1 MENNK
6 DWEELEEWQKEQ
18 ELKLNNN
25 EKYYK
30 NAFNKNKIK
39 EMNIFSKTFN
49 FATKSISSIIVII
62 FIIALILAMAYI
74 YTLFATVAPQ
84 NTSKYLQKIYRGEK
98 FEVIEDYSQKNSNG
112 KGLYI
117 LSPKSNK
124 EIIFKAYNGGS
135 GIKDDYSAQRLKYY
149 IQNCENKSL
158 LEDFDAQESTET
170 TENIQFLKYSINTKI
185 NDYYEIENKVKE
197 TYELAKYLH
206 QKDDKMYEPINI
218 VNWDISYYFSI
229 QCDLSRTLEQEI
241 YRAKYVYISNL
252 KQNNNQEILNKIGNE
267 EISKIWK
274 PETLLLFINGKQMKL
289 YNDGQ
294 AMVYYRPENKN
305 YYMSGGDV
313 ILQQIEQIEVLE
325 TGKMS
330 GFVKKIKY
338 KDKEYKVKQ
347 SSDNGTGKSNV
358 IYISGTLEEFLEKF
372 DSEINY
378 DYDNGKVFVTI
389 K

>member
-117 LSPKSNK
+117 LSPKNNK

-197 TYELAKYLH
+197 AYELARYLH

-229 QCDLSRTLEQEI
+229 QCDSSRTLEQEI

-313 ILQQIEQIEVLE
+313 ILQQIEQIEILE